1 MTREETIAG
10 LKEVLAVIRPK
21 TNFDEVTED
30 TRLIQD
36 LNIDSLSMMFMS
48 LAIEEKFSF
57 RFETQA
63 PFETVGQVCEYIENK
78 VNQK

>member
-21 TNFDEVTED
+21 TDLTAITED
-30 TRLIQD
+30 SRLIQD
-36 LNIDSLSMMFMS
+36 LGIDSLSMMFMS
-48 LAIEEKFSF
+48 LAIEEKFAF

-63 PFETVGQVCEYIENK
+63 PFETVGEVCEYIESRVK
-78 VNQK
+78 